1 MVCLLFISHVTHH
14 HVQFKSLAD
23 TVDSTKS
30 SRPTRQPDRP
40 DGCPRP
46 PHTRYHYPR
55 PKCHL
60 KGWRIAGASS
70 MVESYGVGCDGQT
83 PTCFSNVYPKGL
95 RNISTV
101 LYYILFTWM
110 SKTSQHEKPIRIG
123 MIPSDSQCQGHDCTN
138 TLTRTPKGAAE
149 PHKIHS
155 MKSPNLLSTNIN
167 PMTCF

>member
-1 MVCLLFISHVTHH
+1 MPTSATYTVPLSKAQMPPKELESCRCILHGGINMELVVMVKHPLS
-14 HVQFKSLAD
+14 
-23 TVDSTKS
+23 
-30 SRPTRQPDRP
+30 
-40 DGCPRP
+40 
-46 PHTRYHYPR
+46 
-55 PKCHL
+55 
-60 KGWRIAGASS
+60 
-70 MVESYGVGCDGQT
+70 
-83 PTCFSNVYPKGL
+83 FSNVYPKGL

-155 MKSPNLLSTNIN
+155 MKSPNLLSARNKKEQTSIQ
-167 PMTCF
+167 